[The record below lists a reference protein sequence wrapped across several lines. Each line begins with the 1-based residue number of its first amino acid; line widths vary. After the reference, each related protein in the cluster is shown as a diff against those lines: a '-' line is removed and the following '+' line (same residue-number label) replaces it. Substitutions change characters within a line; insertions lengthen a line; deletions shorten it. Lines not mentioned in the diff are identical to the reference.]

1 MTGTVYAGVGHW
13 QASSPKVRTYGFF
26 RRRGG
31 DDGWQALTDGL
42 PENPEVRAIELHPGD
57 PGTVLAGTQDGVY
70 RSDDGG
76 DTWTS
81 LALPGEMRTV
91 WSIAFDPRDADTVF
105 VGVEGFAIWRTRDGG
120 AAWERLDVPAPGG
133 IPECPFATRVTRI
146 AIDPNRPDRVYAGLE
161 VLGVVRSLDGGD
173 SWDDVSGDLL
183 ALAAANEHLQS
194 GLLTGDPH
202 EGMVDIHAISVSRK
216 EPGKVYLANR
226 MGLFSTEDAGE
237 SWTELGI
244 GRFSPVTYA
253 RDIYVS
259 SHDPERVFAALSPAS
274 VSDAGAL
281 WCSDDG
287 AQSWRRFDADLPIG
301 ATLMKVAESPLDPGR
316 IYCGARNGQV
326 FGTEDAGATW
336 RDLPLPDGV
345 SGIYAMACA

>member
-13 QASSPKVRTYGFF
+13 QASSPKVRTSGFF

-31 DDGWQALTDGL
+31 DDDWQALTKGL
-42 PENPEVRAIELHPGD
+42 PENPEVRAIELHPRD
-57 PGTVLAGTQDGVY
+57 PATVLAGTQDGVY

-81 LALPGEMRTV
+81 LALPGELRTV
-91 WSIAFDPRDADTVF
+91 WSIAFDPRDSDTVF

-120 AAWERLDVPAPGG
+120 AEWRLLDVPAPGG

-146 AIDPNRPDRVYAGLE
+146 AIDPNRPDHVYAGLE

-173 SWDDVSGDLL
+173 SWADVSGDLL

-202 EGMVDIHAISVSRK
+202 EGMVDIHAISVSRNQ
-216 EPGKVYLANR
+216 PGKVYLANR
-226 MGLFSTEDAGE
+226 MGLFSTENAGE

-253 RDIYVS
+253 RDVYVS
-259 SHDPERVFAALSPAS
+259 SHDPERIFAALSPAS

-281 WCSDDG
+281 WCSEDG
-287 AQSWRRFDADLPIG
+287 ARSWRRFDADLPIG
-301 ATLMKVAESPLDPGR
+301 ATLMKVAESPLDPAMV
-316 IYCGARNGQV
+316 YCGARNGQV

-336 RDLPLPDGV
+336 RDVPLPDGV

>member
-13 QASSPKVRTYGFF
+13 QASSPKVRTCGFF
-26 RRRGG
+26 RRRSG
-31 DDGWQALTDGL
+31 DAGWQSLTRGL
-42 PENPEVRAIELHPGD
+42 PRDPEVRAIELHPGD
-57 PGTVLAGTQDGVY
+57 PRIVFAGTQDGVY

-76 DTWTS
+76 DSWTS
-81 LALPGEMRTV
+81 LNLPGEMRTV
-91 WSIAFDPRDADTVF
+91 WSIAFDPRDADTMF

-120 AAWERLDVPAPGG
+120 AEWQLLDVPAPGG

-146 AIDPNRPDRVYAGLE
+146 AVDPNDSDRVYAGLE

-173 SWDDVSGDLL
+173 SWADVSGDLL
-183 ALAAANEHLQS
+183 GLAAANEHLQS

-202 EGMVDIHAISVSRK
+202 EGMVDIHAISVSRNQ
-216 EPGKVYLANR
+216 PGKVYLANR

-237 SWTELGI
+237 NWTELGI

-253 RDIYVS
+253 RDVYVS
-259 SHDPERVFAALSPAS
+259 SHDPERIFAALSPAS

-287 AQSWRRFDADLPIG
+287 ARSWRRFDADLPIA
-301 ATLMKVAESPLDPGR
+301 ATLMKVAESPLDPAR
-316 IYCGARNGQV
+316 VCCGARNGQV

-336 RDLPLPDGV
+336 RDMPLPDGV

>member
-13 QASSPKVRTYGFF
+13 QASGPKVRTCGFF
-26 RRRGG
+26 RRRAG
-31 DDGWQALTDGL
+31 DGDWRALTRGL
-42 PENPEVRAIELHPGD
+42 PPDPEVRAIALHPDD
-57 PGTVLAGTQDGVY
+57 PEIVLAGTQDGVW

-76 DTWTS
+76 DSWES
-81 LALPGEMRTV
+81 LGLPGDLRTV
-91 WSIAFDPRDADTVF
+91 WSIAFDPSDPDTVF

-120 AAWERLDVPAPGG
+120 GSWRRLDVPAPGG

-146 AIDPNRPDRVYAGLE
+146 AIDPNAPDHVYAGLE

-173 SWDDVSGDLL
+173 TWDDVSGELL
-183 ALAAANEHLQS
+183 ALAGANAHLQS

-202 EGMVDIHAISVSRK
+202 EGMVDIHAISASRA
-216 EPGKVYLANR
+216 EPGKIYLANR
-226 MGLFSTEDAGE
+226 MGLFVTGDAGAHWSE
-237 SWTELGI
+237 IGI

-253 RDIYVS
+253 RDVYVS

-287 AQSWRRFDADLPIG
+287 AATWRRFDSELPIG
-301 ATLMKVAESPLDPGR
+301 STLMTVAESPLDPAR
-316 IYCGARNGQV
+316 IYCGARGGQV
-326 FGTEDAGATW
+326 FGTEDAGASW
-336 RDLPLPDGV
+336 RDIPLPDGV
-345 SGIYAMACA
+345 SGIYAMACV